1 MPDKEGSDDEK
12 KSTKSVVNKR
22 QKQMMGEEGYDV
34 ARDMGRVKPSKDKKD
49 ATTMPPSKEMEKT
62 RKVNKGPSALDI
74 VKKKY
79 KGQIMDV
86 KKEELDL
93 TQVAEA
99 FGGYIV
105 EVIDDGLEYEAQKD
119 ATKDM
124 KKSGL
129 KPPFAKKKSQ
139 KPKITGDVIKTTQK
153 PKKVTNRMAK
163 TFAKQDIEKTGDK
176 FVGGANLKNLGK
188 KRRSVLPTDPGQL
201 GKAGEVKI
209 IQKATKKST
218 SSTPPTRKLTSDEI
232 RASQDVLKQ
241 QKGKDRIIDVD
252 AGKTVGELEKT
263 AQAQIEKPKRQY
275 YKATRKSRK
284 ATPKELERTRAQ
296 VAAADKA
303 ERKVLEP
310 SKSGK
315 GFVPAKRPERL
326 PKDVFKRTKLL
337 VGRTARKAQTQV
349 KKIPKAVVSGGKE
362 TLKFARKKPFS
373 AAIVASTVVDALRGA
388 PKIPKPPTPK
398 GGKVGRRTAG

>member
-12 KSTKSVVNKR
+12 KSTKSVVNKK

-49 ATTMPPSKEMEKT
+49 ATSYPVSDEVKKT
-62 RKVNKGPSALDI
+62 QKVVKGPSALEL

-93 TQVAEA
+93 TQVAKA
-99 FGGYIV
+99 FGGYII
-105 EVIDDGLEYEAQKD
+105 ESEIDDGFEDEATPTTPTPKKV
-119 ATKDM
+119 TK
-124 KKSGL
+124 KVT
-129 KPPFAKKKSQ
+129 PKKKSQ
-139 KPKITGDVIKTTQK
+139 KPKITGDVLK
-153 PKKVTNRMAK
+153 PKLTVKPKPAEVQGRQDATDPRQGGYPRVSSDDKPTQFVPTKTIGKMKVSFDPKIKAEYERTK
-163 TFAKQDIEKTGDK
+163 TKQVKKVVTPPASDKSFISSDSKAGKERSIKMVGKPTGDMDAEK
-176 FVGGANLKNLGK
+176 YKVK
-188 KRRSVLPTDPGQL
+188 LP
-201 GKAGEVKI
+201 
-209 IQKATKKST
+209 
-218 SSTPPTRKLTSDEI
+218 
-232 RASQDVLKQ
+232 
-241 QKGKDRIIDVD
+241 
-252 AGKTVGELEKT
+252 
-263 AQAQIEKPKRQY
+263 EKPKRSY
-275 YKATRKSRK
+275 YKATKKSRK
-284 ATPKELERTRAQ
+284 ATPKELEKTRAQ
-296 VAAADKA
+296 VAAADAKEKKTL
-303 ERKVLEP
+303 ER
-310 SKSGK
+310 SKTGR

-337 VGRTARKAQTQV
+337 VGRTVRKTQTQV

>member
-12 KSTKSVVNKR
+12 KSTKSVVNKK

-93 TQVAEA
+93 TQVAKA

-105 EVIDDGLEYEAQKD
+105 ESKINERPGIDDGFEDDETPK
-119 ATKDM
+119 TTSKP
-124 KKSGL
+124 KKVT
-129 KPPFAKKKSQ
+129 PKKKSQ
-139 KPKITGDVIKTTQK
+139 GPKITGDVIKTTVK
-153 PKKVTNRMAK
+153 PADVQGKMDSRNPKMGGGPSSADLSDEPGSKPTQYTPTKTIGKMKVSFDPKIKAEYERTKTKQVKKVVTPPASDKSFISSDSKAGKERSIKMVGK
-163 TFAKQDIEKTGDK
+163 PTGDMDAEK
-176 FVGGANLKNLGK
+176 YKVK
-188 KRRSVLPTDPGQL
+188 LP
-201 GKAGEVKI
+201 
-209 IQKATKKST
+209 
-218 SSTPPTRKLTSDEI
+218 
-232 RASQDVLKQ
+232 
-241 QKGKDRIIDVD
+241 
-252 AGKTVGELEKT
+252 
-263 AQAQIEKPKRQY
+263 EKPKRSY
-275 YKATRKSRK
+275 YKATKKSRK
-284 ATPKELERTRAQ
+284 ATPKELEKTRAQ
-296 VAAADKA
+296 VAAADAKEKKTL
-303 ERKVLEP
+303 ER
-310 SKSGK
+310 SKTGR

-337 VGRTARKAQTQV
+337 VGRTARKTQTQV

>member
-1 MPDKEGSDDEK
+1 MPDKEGAEEK
-12 KSTKSVVNKR
+12 TTKSVVSKK
-22 QKQMMGEEGYDV
+22 QKQMMGEEGYDI
-34 ARDMGRVKPSKDKKD
+34 ARDMGRVRPSKDKKD

-62 RKVNKGPSALDI
+62 RKVNKGPSALEL

-93 TQVAEA
+93 TQVAKA
-99 FGGYIV
+99 FGGYII
-105 EVIDDGLEYEAQKD
+105 EEIDDGFEDDETPK
-119 ATKDM
+119 TTSKP
-124 KKSGL
+124 KKVT
-129 KPPFAKKKSQ
+129 PKKKSQ
-139 KPKITGDVIKTTQK
+139 GPKITGDVLK
-153 PKKVTNRMAK
+153 PKLTVKPKPAEVQGRQDATDPKQGGYPRVSDDKPTQFVPTKTIGKMKTYNIKDLNKPKQTNVVKKSVTKQTTDAAADALKDM
-163 TFAKQDIEKTGDK
+163 KQDTKVMGKPTPSVTKGVEKT
-176 FVGGANLKNLGK
+176 
-188 KRRSVLPTDPGQL
+188 
-201 GKAGEVKI
+201 
-209 IQKATKKST
+209 
-218 SSTPPTRKLTSDEI
+218 KLVNT
-232 RASQDVLKQ
+232 
-241 QKGKDRIIDVD
+241 
-252 AGKTVGELEKT
+252 
-263 AQAQIEKPKRQY
+263 KPKRSY

-315 GFVPAKRPERL
+315 GFVPVKRPEPL
-326 PKDVFKRTKLL
+326 PKDVLKRTKLL
-337 VGRTARKAQTQV
+337 VGRSVRKTQKQV
-349 KKIPKAVVSGGKE
+349 AKVPKAVVSGGKE

>member
-1 MPDKEGSDDEK
+1 MPEKDGDEG
-12 KSTKSVVNKR
+12 KSTKSVVNKK
-22 QKQMMGEEGYDV
+22 QKLGEEGYDI
-34 ARDMGRVKPSKDKKD
+34 ARDMGRVRPSKDKKD

-62 RKVNKGPSALDI
+62 RKVNKGPSALER

-93 TQVAEA
+93 TQVAKA
-99 FGGYIV
+99 FGGYII
-105 EVIDDGLEYEAQKD
+105 ESEIDDGFEDDETPK
-119 ATKDM
+119 TTSTP
-124 KKSGL
+124 KKVT
-129 KPPFAKKKSQ
+129 PKKKSQ
-139 KPKITGDVIKTTQK
+139 KPKITGDVIKTTVKPADVQGREDATNPKIGGYPRVSDDKPTQFVPTKTIGKMKVTVDPKLKDPKFQK
-153 PKKVTNRMAK
+153 TKPVKKVTPPEVKAA
-163 TFAKQDIEKTGDK
+163 TQDFGGGDKVIGKPTGDMDAEK
-176 FVGGANLKNLGK
+176 YK
-188 KRRSVLPTDPGQL
+188 
-201 GKAGEVKI
+201 VKV
-209 IQKATKKST
+209 
-218 SSTPPTRKLTSDEI
+218 P
-232 RASQDVLKQ
+232 
-241 QKGKDRIIDVD
+241 
-252 AGKTVGELEKT
+252 
-263 AQAQIEKPKRQY
+263 EKPKRSY

-315 GFVPAKRPERL
+315 GFVPAKRPEPL
-326 PKDVFKRTKLL
+326 PKDTLKRTKIL
-337 VGRTARKAQTQV
+337 VGRTARKAQKQV
-349 KKIPKAVVSGGKE
+349 AKVPKAVVSGGRE

>member
-12 KSTKSVVNKR
+12 KSTKSVVNKK

-93 TQVAEA
+93 TQVAKA
-99 FGGYIV
+99 FGGYII
-105 EVIDDGLEYEAQKD
+105 ESEIDDGFEDDK
-119 ATKDM
+119 TP
-124 KKSGL
+124 KKLPGQPKGS
-129 KPPFAKKKSQ
+129 KPKTFSQNPFKKFK
-139 KPKITGDVIKTTQK
+139 KPKITGDVVKTTVKPADVQGRQDATDPKQGGYPRVADDKPTQFIPTKTIGKMKVTVDPKLKDPKFQK
-153 PKKVTNRMAK
+153 TKPVKKVTPPEVKAA
-163 TFAKQDIEKTGDK
+163 TQDFGGGDKVIGKPTGDMDAEK
-176 FVGGANLKNLGK
+176 YK
-188 KRRSVLPTDPGQL
+188 
-201 GKAGEVKI
+201 VKV
-209 IQKATKKST
+209 
-218 SSTPPTRKLTSDEI
+218 P
-232 RASQDVLKQ
+232 
-241 QKGKDRIIDVD
+241 
-252 AGKTVGELEKT
+252 
-263 AQAQIEKPKRQY
+263 EKPKRSY
-275 YKATRKSRK
+275 YKATKKSRK

-315 GFVPAKRPERL
+315 GFVPVKRPEPL
-326 PKDVFKRTKLL
+326 PKDVLKRTKLL
-337 VGRTARKAQTQV
+337 VGRSVRKTQKQV
-349 KKIPKAVVSGGKE
+349 AKVPKAVVSGGKE

>member
-1 MPDKEGSDDEK
+1 MPDKDGAEEK
-12 KSTKSVVNKR
+12 TTKSVVSKR
-22 QKQMMGEEGYDV
+22 QKQMMGEEGYDI
-34 ARDMGRVKPSKDKKD
+34 ARDMGRVRPSKDKKD

-62 RKVNKGPSALDI
+62 RKVNKGPSALER

-79 KGQIMDV
+79 KGQIM
-86 KKEELDL
+86 KMEELDL
-93 TQVAEA
+93 TQVAKA
-99 FGGYIV
+99 FGGYII
-105 EVIDDGLEYEAQKD
+105 ESEIDDGFEDDETPK
-119 ATKDM
+119 TTPTP
-124 KKSGL
+124 KKVI
-129 KPPFAKKKSQ
+129 PKKKSQ

-153 PKKVTNRMAK
+153 PKRVTNKMAK

-176 FVGGANLKNLGK
+176 FVGGPNLKNLNRK
-188 KRRSVLPTDPGQL
+188 KKGEYFVPTKTIGNMKVTQDDSVIDP
-201 GKAGEVKI
+201 KFKKNKPVKKVTPPEVKA
-209 IQKATKKST
+209 ATQDFGKSDKVIGKST
-218 SSTPPTRKLTSDEI
+218 GDM
-232 RASQDVLKQ
+232 
-241 QKGKDRIIDVD
+241 D
-252 AGKTVGELEKT
+252 AEKYKVKVP
-263 AQAQIEKPKRQY
+263 EKPKRSY

-303 ERKVLEP
+303 EKKVLEP

-315 GFVPAKRPERL
+315 GFVPAKRPEPL
-326 PKDVFKRTKLL
+326 PKDTLKRTKIL
-337 VGRTARKAQTQV
+337 VGRTARKAQKQV
-349 KKIPKAVVSGGKE
+349 AKVPKAVVSGGKE

>member
-1 MPDKEGSDDEK
+1 MPDKEGAEEK
-12 KSTKSVVNKR
+12 TTKSVVNKK

-93 TQVAEA
+93 TQVAKA

-105 EVIDDGLEYEAQKD
+105 ESKINERPGIDDGFEDDETPK
-119 ATKDM
+119 TTSKP
-124 KKSGL
+124 KKVT
-129 KPPFAKKKSQ
+129 PKKKSQ
-139 KPKITGDVIKTTQK
+139 GPKITGDVLKPKLTVKPKPAEVQGRQDATDPKQGGYPRVSDDKPTQFIPTKTIGKMKVTVDPKLKDPKFQK
-153 PKKVTNRMAK
+153 TKPVKKVTPPEVKAA
-163 TFAKQDIEKTGDK
+163 TQDFGGGDKVIGKPTGDMDAEK
-176 FVGGANLKNLGK
+176 YK
-188 KRRSVLPTDPGQL
+188 
-201 GKAGEVKI
+201 VKV
-209 IQKATKKST
+209 
-218 SSTPPTRKLTSDEI
+218 P
-232 RASQDVLKQ
+232 
-241 QKGKDRIIDVD
+241 
-252 AGKTVGELEKT
+252 
-263 AQAQIEKPKRQY
+263 EKPKRSY
-275 YKATRKSRK
+275 YKATKKSRK

-315 GFVPAKRPERL
+315 GFVPVKRPEPL
-326 PKDVFKRTKLL
+326 PKDVLKRTKLL
-337 VGRTARKAQTQV
+337 V
-349 KKIPKAVVSGGKE
+349 
-362 TLKFARKKPFS
+362 
-373 AAIVASTVVDALRGA
+373 
-388 PKIPKPPTPK
+388 
-398 GGKVGRRTAG
+398 

>member
-12 KSTKSVVNKR
+12 KSTKSVVNKK

-62 RKVNKGPSALDI
+62 RKVNKGPSALER

-93 TQVAEA
+93 TQVAKA
-99 FGGYIV
+99 FGGYII
-105 EVIDDGLEYEAQKD
+105 EQIDDGFEDESQGD
-119 ATKDM
+119 AIKDM

-129 KPPFAKKKSQ
+129 KPPFSKKKSK
-139 KPKITGDVIKTTQK
+139 KPKITGDVIKTTVK
-153 PKKVTNRMAK
+153 PAEVQGRQDATNPKQGGYSRVDLVDDEAYKKAKIMGTPTKTIGTMKVTQDDSVIDPKFKKNK
-163 TFAKQDIEKTGDK
+163 PVKKITPPEVKQAKQDFGKGDKVIGKPTGDMDAEK
-176 FVGGANLKNLGK
+176 YKVK
-188 KRRSVLPTDPGQL
+188 LP
-201 GKAGEVKI
+201 
-209 IQKATKKST
+209 
-218 SSTPPTRKLTSDEI
+218 
-232 RASQDVLKQ
+232 
-241 QKGKDRIIDVD
+241 
-252 AGKTVGELEKT
+252 
-263 AQAQIEKPKRQY
+263 EKPKRSY
-275 YKATRKSRK
+275 YKATKKSRK
-284 ATPKELERTRAQ
+284 ATPKELEKTRAQ
-296 VAAADKA
+296 VAAADAKEKKTL
-303 ERKVLEP
+303 ER
-310 SKSGK
+310 SKTGR

-337 VGRTARKAQTQV
+337 VGRTARKTQTQV

-362 TLKFARKKPFS
+362 TLKFAKKKPFS